1 MFLKLSELWHPEEQ
15 KPPKTVA
22 AEQKGE
28 PRGQPDHRRCHNV
41 FGGRQIWDSCHVKFT
56 FVLASWTRRWDCWT
70 FHTQPFTHTALCS
83 VKLPSDVALSEQW
96 LSEQSPWG
104 RSHLCKQERPGGD
117 VWCLVWMLM
126 YARSTLRLCTPVHT
140 ALHTCA
146 HNVAHDQ
153 RVHLMGRCKGELPS
167 ARLCFTGGRLRGK
180 MLKKCVGKAEPA
192 HTRPQSF

>member
-28 PRGQPDHRRCHNV
+28 PRGQPDHRSCHNI
-41 FGGRQIWDSCHVKFT
+41 FGGRQIWDSYHVKFT

-117 VWCLVWMLM
+117 VWCLVWILM
-126 YARSTLRLCTPVHT
+126 YARSTLRLRTQLCTPVHT
-140 ALHTCA
+140 ILHMIREFIWWVRAKASCHLHVSALPE
-146 HNVAHDQ
+146 V
-153 RVHLMGRCKGELPS
+153 VWGERC
-167 ARLCFTGGRLRGK
+167 
-180 MLKKCVGKAEPA
+180 LKSV
-192 HTRPQSF
+192 